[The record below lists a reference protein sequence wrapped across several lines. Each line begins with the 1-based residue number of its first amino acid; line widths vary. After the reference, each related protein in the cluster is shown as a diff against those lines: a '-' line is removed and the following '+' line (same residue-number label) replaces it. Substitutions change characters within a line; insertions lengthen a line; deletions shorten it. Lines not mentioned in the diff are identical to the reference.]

1 MSALIAGVLIIA
13 TFLLA
18 SVLMFGTF
26 LTSSSTQAQSLKD
39 LGQINSERVG
49 SAITITSATVT
60 VTSTGSGT
68 DMTILLDNT
77 GSQSVGNFAQMDVI
91 VQYTD
96 PDDVQVGKYL
106 TYLASSLGDNQWTN
120 PVTGITPDTFNP
132 RMWDPDETLTINLR
146 LVPAVKVGTSV
157 LVVVNT
163 PWATGDQTSVSND

>member
-13 TFLLA
+13 TFLMA

-39 LGQINSERVG
+39 LGQLNSERAG
-49 SAITITSATVT
+49 SAISITSAT

-68 DMTILLDNT
+68 NMTVLVDNT

-96 PDDVQVGKYL
+96 SDDVQVGKYL
-106 TYLASSLGDNQWTN
+106 TYLALGLGDNQWTN

-146 LVPAVKVGTSV
+146 VVPAIKAGTSA
-157 LVVVNT
+157 LVVINT

>member
-1 MSALIAGVLIIA
+1 MSALIAGVLVIA

-26 LTSSSTQAQSLKD
+26 LTSSASQAQSLKD
-39 LGQINSERVG
+39 MGRVNLERTG
-49 SAITITSATVT
+49 SAISIISAT

-68 DMTILLDNT
+68 NLTVLLDNT
-77 GSQSVGNFAQMDVI
+77 GSRSVGNFAQMDVI

-96 PDDVQVGKYL
+96 PDDDQVGVYL
-106 TYLASSLGDNQWTN
+106 TYLASGLGDNQWTN

-146 LVPAVKVGTSV
+146 LVPAVKVGTSA
-157 LVVVNT
+157 LVVVAT
-163 PWATGDQTSVSND
+163 PWATGDQTTVSND

>member
-1 MSALIAGVLIIA
+1 MSALIAGVLVIA

-39 LGQINSERVG
+39 LGRINSKRVG
-49 SAITITSATVT
+49 SAISITSGTVA
-60 VTSTGSGT
+60 STGSGT
-68 DMTILLDNT
+68 NMTILVDNT
-77 GSQSVGNFAQMDVI
+77 GSQSVGNLGQMDVI

-96 PDDVQVGKYL
+96 SDDAQVGKYL
-106 TYLASSLGDNQWTN
+106 TYLSSGLGDNQWTN

-146 LVPAVKVGTSV
+146 VVPAVKAGTSA